1 MSGIRAALYRPR
13 SHRDLQYVGQMK
25 PAEPMTKS
33 GVRAKKTVMWG
44 AMCADGWG
52 RYRFSDGRVYEGEW
66 LGGRRDG
73 YGEMSGR
80 PEGGKHPDQWAF
92 YAGNTLVLI

>member
-1 MSGIRAALYRPR
+1 
-13 SHRDLQYVGQMK
+13 
-25 PAEPMTKS
+25 
-33 GVRAKKTVMWG
+33 
-44 AMCADGWG
+44 MCADGWG